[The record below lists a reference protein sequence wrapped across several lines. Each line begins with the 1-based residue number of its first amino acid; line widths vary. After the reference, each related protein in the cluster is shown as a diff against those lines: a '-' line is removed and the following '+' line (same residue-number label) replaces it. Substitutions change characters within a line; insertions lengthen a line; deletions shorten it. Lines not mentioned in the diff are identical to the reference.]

1 MTGGIAFISVFIS
14 VLGAALVQKNFQ
26 SANKDLKDSTR
37 NIIKNKLDNI
47 DNLKVDELK
56 LLQKLMDALIDTK
69 INKNK
74 INQK

>member
-26 SANKDLKDSTR
+26 SENKDLKDSTR

-47 DNLKVDELK
+47 DNLKIDEIW
-56 LLQKLMDALIDTK
+56 AK
-69 INKNK
+69 IRCTSS
-74 INQK
+74 

>member
-14 VLGAALVQKNFQ
+14 VLGAELVQKNFQ
-26 SANKDLKDSTR
+26 SVNKDLKDSTR

-47 DNLKVDELK
+47 DKLKVDELR